1 MSSLPV
7 PLSYAC
13 GCALCAGKS
22 VSFLTSTD
30 AERDS
35 AALAAAAQAF
45 TTVAFP
51 YTGDYRIDTLIE
63 GPGYRWNAGAAL
75 GAPVVVTY
83 SFMSVKPFYG
93 GTDSGSDVGFAPFTA
108 QQRTAARAILTRLDQ
123 ELGLQLVEVA
133 DSAGSFGQIRMG
145 NNSQPF
151 SAGYAFL
158 PGTTGGALDGDV
170 WIDNSSASQLFNVV
184 PGTFAYATL
193 AHEIGH
199 ALGLKHPG
207 NYNAG
212 ETTVAMQGNFLGR
225 AEDNTNFTIM
235 SYRDALGGQQRD
247 WFGLY
252 DLLAL
257 RTLYGTGNAQAGD
270 TVYALGDSAGQKLTT
285 LVDSGGIDTLD
296 FSSSTVDVAVDLLP
310 GAFSSVGLNGFRLAT
325 NNLSIDYA
333 TVIENVIGTAQGD
346 LVLGNRA
353 ANSFTLGAGFNEA
366 DGGSGTD
373 TALYAGIASAYR
385 IQKTATGWN
394 VAGQGAYDTLVNI
407 ERLGFA
413 DRKIALDANGVTTAK
428 VLGAVFGKESLVNF
442 IYAGIG
448 IRLLDE
454 GMDYAGLMA
463 VALQTQL
470 GSAASNANVVNLL
483 YANVTGILP
492 GAADFAYFNDLL
504 LTGQQTQVSLGL
516 LAAETAQ
523 NAININLTGINASGV
538 GYF

>member
-1 MSSLPV
+1 MS

-13 GCALCAGKS
+13 GCLLCAGKS
-22 VSFLTSTD
+22 DFFSSFRDAQVVSASW
-30 AERDS
+30 
-35 AALAAAAQAF
+35 AAAAQPV

-51 YTGDYRIDTLIE
+51 YTGDYRIDTLID
-63 GPGYRWNAGAAL
+63 GPEYRWNAGTPF
-75 GAPVVVTY
+75 GTPVVVTF

-93 GTDSGSDVGFAPFTA
+93 GTDSGGDVGFTPFTA
-108 QQRTAARAILTRLDQ
+108 QQRTAAREIFTRLDQ
-123 ELGLQLVEVA
+123 ELGLQFVEVA

-170 WIDNSSASQLFNVV
+170 WIDNSITSQLVNLA
-184 PGTFAYATL
+184 PGSFAYATL

-212 ETTVAMQGNFLGR
+212 ETTVAMPGNFLGR

-235 SYRDALGGQQRD
+235 SYRDAIGGQQRD

-257 RTLYGTGNAQAGD
+257 RTFYGAGNAQAGD
-270 TVYALGDSAGQKLTT
+270 TVYALGDSAGRRLTT

-296 FSSSTVDVAVDLLP
+296 FSSSTVGVVVDLLP
-310 GAFSSVGLNGFRLAT
+310 GAFSSVGRNGSRLAT

-346 LVLGNRA
+346 LVLGNRV
-353 ANSFTLGAGFNEA
+353 ANSFTLGAGMNEA
-366 DGGSGTD
+366 DGGSGID
-373 TALYAGIASAYR
+373 TALYVSFASAYQ
-385 IQKTATGWN
+385 IQKTALGWN
-394 VAGQGAYDTLVNI
+394 VTGQGANDTLINI

-413 DRKIALDANGVTTAK
+413 ERNIALDANGRTTAK
-428 VLGAVFGKESLVNF
+428 VLGVVFGKESLANF
-442 IYAGIG
+442 NYAGIG

-454 GMDYAGLMA
+454 GMDYAGLIA
-463 VALQTQL
+463 VALKAQL
-470 GSAASNANVVNLL
+470 GSTASNANVVNLL
-483 YANVTGILP
+483 YSNIVGVLP
-492 GAADFAYFNDLL
+492 SAGDFAYYNGLL
-504 LTGQQTQVSLGL
+504 TTGQQTQVSLGL

-523 NAININLTGINASGV
+523 NALNINLVGINANGV